1 MLTRISG
8 CICSIIRF
16 KYIAGLGGIEEFFW
30 TAANIAMWSLYEIA
44 AGIIAGSL
52 ATMRPLY
59 SKVMYKARTT
69 LTQAGRTRKNSHT
82 HNQNSRARMLSRKTS
97 YATST
102 TRSQKTI
109 NEWTKTVDMHP
120 TYTTTCFAGTD
131 YDYAEALRD
140 DEEMRQL
147 PSGKLSRKP
156 SSESSRAWPRD
167 DQSIHKTVQI
177 EVRSSQEDDQPW
189 ANAGGGR
196 WTQRMEDLLRT
207 PPKARKGSR
216 DEDSIPEWDRLPD
229 LIPPSRK
236 GSEDSQGRAPP
247 LVRIT
252 TK

>member
-1 MLTRISG
+1 MLTDLSG

-16 KYIAGLGGIEEFFW
+16 KYIAGLGGIEDFFW

-82 HNQNSRARMLSRKTS
+82 NNQNSRARMLSRKTS

-109 NEWTKTVDMHP
+109 NEWSKTVDTQ

-131 YDYAEALRD
+131 FDYAEGLRD
-140 DEEMRQL
+140 SEEMKRL

-177 EVRSSQEDDQPW
+177 EVRSSEEDQPW
-189 ANAGGGR
+189 ATAGGGR

-207 PPKARKGSR
+207 PPKVRKGSR

-236 GSEDSQGRAPP
+236 GSEDSTARSPP

-252 TK
+252 TR